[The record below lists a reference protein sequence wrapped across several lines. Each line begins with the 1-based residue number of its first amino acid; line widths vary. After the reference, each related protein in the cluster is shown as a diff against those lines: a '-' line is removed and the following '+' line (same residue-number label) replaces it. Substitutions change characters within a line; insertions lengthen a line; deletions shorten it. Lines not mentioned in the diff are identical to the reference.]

1 MGWFGRTADAP
12 RTTFAVPRDVEAL
25 ERVLTALGDGVE
37 NLEDASSKIVTELVK
52 ALGLAYGAWWCKG
65 PSGQYFLMAEYGE
78 LGTTLRAAIGGD
90 DTIPPDAGLLGV
102 AVSSRHPVM
111 TSEEPHAG
119 DQCKRWGAARQAG
132 MLHAA
137 AVPLLEKNEIVSV
150 LEFFGRDPLPAFSSE
165 KWAAIT
171 RIALIARKNAI
182 SAAALRETL
191 EDREAVTTVV
201 TKIGDA
207 LDQDTALRVALDTV
221 RSSFGWAYGSFWQLD
236 EEENV
241 LRFKVESGSAGDEFR
256 KVTLAATFAEG
267 VGLSGRTWKSRDLM
281 FVRDLA
287 EMTDCVRAPAA
298 QRAGVK
304 SGVCFPILD
313 ADRIIGTMDFFTT
326 KEIELSPSRMAAL
339 RNVQLLVSQRM
350 QMLRR
355 SEQDA
360 EKAQALLGS
369 INELRRASMDAS
381 AVGEQAMRGATAM
394 TVEVDA
400 LGNAS
405 QAIGDVIRIISG
417 IAEQTNLLALNAT
430 IEAARAGEVGRGF
443 AVVANEVKEL
453 ARETAE
459 ATQKVSDQIT
469 GIQASSQQV
478 ASGIH
483 ATSQTIGEL
492 DTVQARINE
501 VLEEQAR
508 MAQAFET
515 H

>member
-1 MGWFGRTADAP
+1 MGWFGRTTEAP
-12 RTTFAVPRDVEAL
+12 GATLAVPRDVEAL
-25 ERVLTALGDGVE
+25 ERVLSALGDGVE
-37 NLEDASSKIVTELVK
+37 NLEDASTKIVTELVK
-52 ALGLAYGAWWCKG
+52 SLNLAYGAWWSKD
-65 PSGQYFLMAEYGE
+65 PRGQYSLTAEYGE
-78 LGTTLRAAIGGD
+78 LSGPLRAAIGGLD
-90 DTIPPDAGLLGV
+90 VVEPDAGLLGA
-102 AVSSRHPVM
+102 AVSGRRPVM
-111 TSEEPHAG
+111 TSDSPRAG
-119 DQCKRWGAARQAG
+119 DQCRRWSAARSAG

-137 AVPLLEKNEIVSV
+137 SVPLLEKGEVVAV
-150 LEFFGRDPLPAFSSE
+150 LEFFGRDPLPAFASE
-165 KWAAIT
+165 KWATIT
-171 RIALIARKNAI
+171 RIALIARNNAI
-182 SAAALRETL
+182 GAAALRETL

-201 TKIGDA
+201 TKVGDA
-207 LDQDTALRVALDTV
+207 VEQSTALRVALDTV
-221 RSSFGWAYGSFWQLD
+221 RSAFGWAYGSFWQLD

-256 KVTLAATFAEG
+256 TVTLAATFAEG
-267 VGLSGRTWKSRDLM
+267 VGLSGRTWRARDLV

-304 SGVCFPILD
+304 SGVCFPIMDGDQIL
-313 ADRIIGTMDFFTT
+313 GTMDFFTT
-326 KEIELSPSRMAAL
+326 REIELSPSRAAAL

-355 SEQDA
+355 SEHDA
-360 EKAQALLGS
+360 EKAHALLGS

-381 AVGEQAMRGATAM
+381 AVGEQAMRGASAM
-394 TVEVDA
+394 TVEVEA

-405 QAIGDVIRIISG
+405 AAIGDVIRIISG

-453 ARETAE
+453 ARETAT
-459 ATQKVSDQIT
+459 ATQRVSDQIT

-478 ASGIH
+478 AAGIH

-492 DTVQARINE
+492 DSVQARINE

-508 MAQAFET
+508 MAQAFDRP
-515 H
+515 